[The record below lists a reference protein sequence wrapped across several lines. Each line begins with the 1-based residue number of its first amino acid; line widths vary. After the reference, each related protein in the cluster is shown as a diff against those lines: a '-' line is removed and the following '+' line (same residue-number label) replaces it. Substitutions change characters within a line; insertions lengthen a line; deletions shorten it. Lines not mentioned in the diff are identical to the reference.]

1 MIDVNKI
8 TSTLAKLP
16 DPQLQQYAQ
25 MHKNDPYIMAL
36 AMSES
41 NRRKEMRAAA
51 QGGQGMQEQP
61 KVVDQMLAEMAP
73 QRMPE
78 DQGIGQLPAGEM
90 NFAGGGIVAFA
101 DGGDVERY
109 QDRGLVYETPYDRM
123 NRLRREEAARR
134 AEQGDAPLDEQAM
147 RDRAFLSNMFSSV
160 RRGSETLGRAAA
172 DVGTIIPRSLA
183 RAYDTVA
190 VRPMRAAGINAAYL
204 APKLTPEGASAG
216 SATPFTDLA
225 TARSAAEQDIAAR
238 DRDSLSEQQA
248 AAVVA
253 AAQPATAPR
262 APAAP
267 PSAPRADTRPAGPRP
282 GAPAAGPAGA
292 APSNQFDVSAMMR
305 AELDKQRAAPD
316 PLEADRAALAADRKA
331 LAESKVTGLEAIHKN
346 FDNNVIFAGRK
357 ARMDTREGEIGRMK
371 DQTLGLALLNAG
383 ATMMSTRGNLGT
395 AIGAGIGVGSKQYVD
410 GMGRIEAAK
419 EKLSTARDR
428 LEELEA
434 QRGELSARELFEANQ
449 DVKQVGISVKDDMIK
464 ARMAFNNESYAKA
477 EKAVTA
483 QLNANLE
490 VYKQQQAN
498 VRTDKTVAGMTARA
512 GDPANKQLELQI
524 KVQNLLQNNPLYK
537 AAASRAQF
545 KGPMGEAARSAMQNI
560 ERDTYAKFA
569 PELLQLQQQSGLGTM
584 TPPPGA
590 GSAGG
595 ARPPIDSFQR

>member
-41 NRRKEMRAAA
+41 NRRKEMRAAG

-90 NFAGGGIVAFA
+90 NFAGGGIIAFA

-109 QDRGLVYETPYDRM
+109 QSQGLVQPRARWEEELE
-123 NRLRREEAARR
+123 RL
-134 AEQGDAPLDEQAM
+134 QAPPQE
-147 RDRAFLSNMFSSV
+147 SSA
-160 RRGSETLGRAAA
+160 LGRGI
-172 DVGTIIPRSLA
+172 VGAFTYSSDFESLLQSAKAKQASGIPLTAPEA
-183 RAYDTVA
+183 RA
-190 VRPMRAAGINAAYL
+190 L
-204 APKLTPEGASAG
+204 QS
-216 SATPFTDLA
+216 
-225 TARSAAEQDIAAR
+225 SAAPAAPTAAQKRDIAAR

-282 GAPAAGPAGA
+282 APTAAAPAGST
-292 APSNQFDVSAMMR
+292 PSGQFDVAAMM
-305 AELDKQRAAPD
+305 K
-316 PLEADRAALAADRKA
+316 KA
-331 LAESKVTGLEAIHKN
+331 LGEAEQKVDPFEARQKAINTAKETQAKEYVTGLEAIQKQ
-346 FDNNVIFAGRK
+346 FSDIYKGKRD
-357 ARMDTREGEIGRMK
+357 RLDTREGEIGKMK
-371 DQTLGLALLNAG
+371 DQGLGLALLQAG
-383 ATMMSTRGNLGT
+383 ASIMSTRGSIGQ
-395 AIGAGIGVGSKQYVD
+395 AIGAGIDTGSKQYISSLD
-410 GMGRIEAAK
+410 KINSAK
-419 EKLSTARDR
+419 DKLSDARDR
-428 LEELEA
+428 LDELEA
-434 QRGELSARELFEANQ
+434 QRGELSARELHEARNE
-449 DVKQVGISVKDDMIK
+449 VKTITTAGMEDLVK
-464 ARMAFNNESYAKA
+464 AAMAERKMNRTEAIAF
-477 EKAVTA
+477 VTA

-498 VRTDKTVAGMTARA
+498 VRTDKTVAGMTSRA

-537 AAASRAQF
+537 AAALRAGF
-545 KGPMGEAARSAMQNI
+545 KGPGGEAARSAMQNI

-569 PELLQLQQQSGLGTM
+569 PELLQLQSA
-584 TPPPGA
+584 PAPGA
-590 GSAGG
+590 GNPPDIEALLKQYSG
-595 ARPPIDSFQR
+595 AQ

>member
-41 NRRKEMRAAA
+41 NRRKEMRAAG

-73 QRMPE
+73 QQMPE

-109 QDRGLVYETPYDRM
+109 QVGGLMKAGPDFIRFLRNMGVDYMDFVASPAADKAALSDMFEQSKLGSPSTTPAQTPVKAAAPVKPNPSTIRPLNPAGLAGYGLGLYSGNLNTGEDAE
-123 NRLRREEAARR
+123 LARR
-134 AEQGDAPLDEQAM
+134 RAMGPTVDAQSTPPSPQDMAQFDA
-147 RDRAFLSNMFSSV
+147 ASNLYMT
-160 RRGSETLGRAAA
+160 ERAA
-172 DVGTIIPRSLA
+172 
-183 RAYDTVA
+183 
-190 VRPMRAAGINAAYL
+190 
-204 APKLTPEGASAG
+204 K
-216 SATPFTDLA
+216 
-225 TARSAAEQDIAAR
+225 
-238 DRDSLSEQQA
+238 QA
-248 AAVVA
+248 AA
-253 AAQPATAPR
+253 
-262 APAAP
+262 AAP
-267 PSAPRADTRPAGPRP
+267 KVDAAPKADTRPAGPRP
-282 GAPAAGPAGA
+282 GAPASTGA

-305 AELDKQRAAPD
+305 AELDKQRATPD

-331 LAESKVTGLEAIHKN
+331 LAESNVTGLEAIQKN
-346 FDNNVIFAGRK
+346 FDNIFSGRK
-357 ARMDTREGEIGRMK
+357 ARMDTREGEIGKMK

-434 QRGELSARELFEANQ
+434 QRGELSARELFKANQ

-498 VRTDKTVAGMTARA
+498 VRNKETASAYSAGTRQDQVSISALKA
-512 GDPANKQLELQI
+512 QADVINKQLEAMGP
-524 KVQNLLQNNPLYK
+524 PLK
-537 AAASRAQF
+537 STAAKR
-545 KGPMGEAARSAMQNI
+545 KPLEDELARIIS
-560 ERDTYAKFA
+560 
-569 PELLQLQQQSGLGTM
+569 QLQQLSGLGTM
-584 TPPPGA
+584 TPPPG
-590 GSAGG
+590 GG
-595 ARPPIDSFQR
+595 NPPDIEALLKQYSGAQ